1 MRALYFLSLFLL
13 SAMTWA
19 AAKEWRV
26 VAESIKCK
34 VKYQVLAKDGEK
46 HVFIMKNGEK
56 ISLSSIDGAPY
67 SDESSKPQIFSN
79 LQDET
84 LSADEP
90 RYSYTRPAVFDGNP
104 PKIDIVMNGEK
115 LNCKMLLK

>member
-26 VAESIKCK
+26 VAESMKCK
-34 VKYQVLAKDGEK
+34 TKYQVLAKEGEK
-46 HVFIMKNGEK
+46 HVFIVKNGEK
-56 ISLSSIDGAPY
+56 IRLNSIDGAPY
-67 SDESSKPQIFSN
+67 SDESPKPQLFSN

-104 PKIDIVMNGEK
+104 AKIDIVMNGEK